1 MKFSERY
8 GYEKPSEV
16 IIREIITPEIQN
28 SICTC
33 YDTLDKEM
41 AYSESDGYEYSRLE
55 EYIWCYFLNK
65 RKNEFWQNR
74 GYIITSTAFI
84 EDNHN
89 SWYKKLDLIEETI
102 KYLAAK
108 REFNSVLVSFVS
120 NINSE
125 FERLNFGYRIVENQI
140 VEITSE
146 QEIKTIETA
155 IDNNKENIK
164 LHLNNALKLYAQR
177 PNADYRNSIKESIT
191 AVEAFTREITGD
203 KGLNLGKMESAGI
216 QIPPVLR
223 KSFEILYGYTN
234 DPKTGIRHALMDETA
249 EYVPRAEEALFMLVS
264 CSAFINYL
272 NNKR

>member
-16 IIREIITPEIQN
+16 IIRERITPEVLN
-28 SICTC
+28 AICNC
-33 YDTLDKEM
+33 YDD
-41 AYSESDGYEYSRLE
+41 LE
-55 EYIWCYFLNK
+55 DNLRSISSINENLYNELEKHIWTSFLNSRRSEYK
-65 RKNEFWQNR
+65 AFSQVCLQIIETNEF
-74 GYIITSTAFI
+74 
-84 EDNHN
+84 E
-89 SWYKKLDLIEETI
+89 WYKKLDLIQETI
-102 KYLAAK
+102 LILKKYIPCFDI
-108 REFNSVLVSFVS
+108 ESNFIDVLNF
-120 NINSE
+120 E
-125 FERLNFGYRIVENQI
+125 FERLNFAYRIVENQI

-146 QEIKTIETA
+146 QEIKTLETA
-155 IDNNKENIK
+155 IENNKENIK

-234 DPKTGIRHALMDETA
+234 DPTTGIRHALMDETA
-249 EYVPRAEEALFMLVS
+249 EYVPGAEEALFMLVS

-272 NNKR
+272 NNKTT

>member
-16 IIREIITPEIQN
+16 IIRERITPEIQN
-28 SICTC
+28 AICTC
-33 YDTLDKEM
+33 FDLLKRGIGPNLYKTVD
-41 AYSESDGYEYSRLE
+41 
-55 EYIWCYFLNK
+55 EYIWCFFLNQ
-65 RKNEFWQNR
+65 RKDKYS
-74 GYIITSTAFI
+74 GLGGVITYFI
-84 EDNHN
+84 ENDENE
-89 SWYKKLDLIEETI
+89 WYKKLDLIETALFVI
-102 KYLAAK
+102 SINTRIQSYLHQFANHLNL
-108 REFNSVLVSFVS
+108 EFK
-120 NINSE
+120 
-125 FERLNFGYRIVENQI
+125 RLNFAYRIVENQI

-146 QEIKTIETA
+146 QEIKTLETA
-155 IDNNKENIK
+155 IENNKENIK

-234 DPKTGIRHALMDETA
+234 DPTTGIRHALMDETA
-249 EYVPRAEEALFMLVS
+249 EYVPGVEEALFMLVS

-272 NNKR
+272 NNKKI

>member
-16 IIREIITPEIQN
+16 IIRERITPEIQN
-28 SICTC
+28 AICTC
-33 YDTLDKEM
+33 YDNLKKKI
-41 AYSESDGYEYSRLE
+41 YRNYEDLE
-55 EYIWCYFLNK
+55 EHLWCYFLNK
-65 RKNEFWQNR
+65 RKNEFWKNG
-74 GYIITSTAFI
+74 GYMITSTAFI

-89 SWYKKLDLIEETI
+89 PWYKKLDLIEETI
-102 KYLAAK
+102 KYLAVK
-108 REFNSVLVSFVS
+108 WDFNDVLDSFVS

-125 FERLNFGYRIVENQI
+125 FERLNFAYRIVENQI
-140 VEITSE
+140 IEITSE

-203 KGLNLGKMESAGI
+203 KGLNLGKMKSAGI
-216 QIPPVLR
+216 QIPPVLS

-249 EYVPRAEEALFMLVS
+249 EYVPGAEEALFMLVS

-272 NNKR
+272 NGKK